1 MLREVNVDNNTV
13 GWYQSTTM
21 GSYFTEELIETFID
35 YAESIERCVCIIY
48 DPTVNDSDGQFG
60 LKAIRLTDACF

>member
-1 MLREVNVDNNTV
+1 
-13 GWYQSTTM
+13 M

-35 YAESIERCVCIIY
+35 YAESIGVCLYSY

-60 LKAIRLTDACF
+60 LKAIRRTDRF

>member
-1 MLREVNVDNNTV
+1 
-13 GWYQSTTM
+13 M

-60 LKAIRLTDACF
+60 LKAIRLTDAFLNAQRVTEI